1 MLKPLRGVVGLLA
14 RLRKSRSWA
23 EVRRKMP
30 AFDLEVY
37 DIADLWLDM
46 PLAEKAG
53 AEQLPH
59 DLFKPA
65 VR

>member
-1 MLKPLRGVVGLLA
+1 
-14 RLRKSRSWA
+14 
-23 EVRRKMP
+23 MP

>member
-1 MLKPLRGVVGLLA
+1 
-14 RLRKSRSWA
+14 
-23 EVRRKMP
+23 MP

-65 VR
+65 VRWHAQKQAIYPQQGKPWALLPCKD

>member
-1 MLKPLRGVVGLLA
+1 
-14 RLRKSRSWA
+14 
-23 EVRRKMP
+23 MP

-59 DLFKPA
+59 DLFKPV
-65 VR
+65 VRWHAQKQAIYPQQGKP